1 MTIFLD
7 DPQTYNWHS
16 WANNQEIPGLW
27 GRLPEHSAEYQTAM
41 LEAIQAEITLEPN
54 TESSGPCSEMWC
66 KGIINMIIQPIQNI
80 QTDKSELD
88 VLESSANVVE
98 DSAYKK
104 AIRKGR
110 GHPKGV
116 LNSTVMEIHLLPGSP
131 MKLHSKKLAGL
142 SFLSQHSDAILE
154 REISEVVEAK
164 QFQDQRLFNQTH
176 LQFHK
181 TFKLW
186 IRENDVP
193 ALDLSKL
200 FSKKSSSKTKKS
212 LLPSTFWDYSLDTC
226 MVANEESES
235 SLYDEDIVDQAMDTD
250 ITFQDNS
257 TSNYRHLSSEAS
269 EDIMLSSPTVSL
281 NCLEEFDETT
291 SAPPVSSPLSEDD
304 LQMIEDRESSSIPS
318 PSLSLSI
325 QEESVQPSSITSK
338 TSKGTLIFTKSLDNR
353 FVYDSVIFVPNAI
366 KSKSKG
372 KGKGKGK
379 FKDQPDSAKSD
390 STAKVY
396 ISDSHP
402 GPSIKSMTTLTLS
415 ANMSKVAKACQKAQ
429 TPSGSNSLMWNKKFL
444 KFFSCLGHEWIQ
456 SAELQSNIKQ
466 QIGKLMASKNVQK
479 QLKTDMDVIVCYV
492 YWMKNQ
498 QGIAKL
504 SDEPKIG
511 FKALFTLLEMKS

>member
-41 LEAIQAEITLEPN
+41 LEAIQAEIALEPN

-66 KGIINMIIQPIQNI
+66 KGIINMIIQPIQDI

-110 GHPKGV
+110 GRPKGV
-116 LNSTVMEIHLLPGSP
+116 LNSTVIEIHSLPGSP
-131 MKLHSKKLAGL
+131 MKLRSKNLAGS
-142 SFLSQHSDAILE
+142 SFLSQHSDAISE
-154 REISEVVEAK
+154 REIPEVVEAK

-186 IRENDVP
+186 TRENDVP

-212 LLPSTFWDYSLDTC
+212 LLPSTSARELSEIPQEEQMQSKFAEPLGTSAHSWDYSLDTC

-235 SLYDEDIVDQAMDTD
+235 SLYDEDIAPLFRGIRGYYVIFTHRR
-250 ITFQDNS
+250 ISSTFINHQ
-257 TSNYRHLSSEAS
+257 
-269 EDIMLSSPTVSL
+269 
-281 NCLEEFDETT
+281 
-291 SAPPVSSPLSEDD
+291 
-304 LQMIEDRESSSIPS
+304 Q
-318 PSLSLSI
+318 
-325 QEESVQPSSITSK
+325 

-353 FVYDSVIFVPNAI
+353 FVYDSVIFVPNAL
-366 KSKSKG
+366 KSKSKGKG

-390 STAKVY
+390 SPKSTFQTQTEMVN
-396 ISDSHP
+396 SDESSTTHP

-429 TPSGSNSLMWNKKFL
+429 TPSGSNSLMWNEKFL
-444 KFFSCLGHEWIQ
+444 KFFSCLGHEWTQ

-479 QLKTDMDVIVCYV
+479 QLKTDMDVIVRYV